1 MSENTIVLTKEG
13 KAKLETEYRHL
24 VDVENPAVR
33 EELALARSN
42 GDLSENADYD
52 AAKNHQA
59 QIEARIAEI
68 EHILD
73 IATVVD
79 PVSQSDKKINFGYTV
94 TYAILE
100 SGETMT
106 VKLVGTTEA
115 DPLAEPPLVS
125 SESMLGKS
133 LLGRS
138 VGDKVLIEA
147 EEPYTI
153 KITDAGIE

>member
-13 KAKLETEYRHL
+13 KAKLEAEYRHL

-52 AAKNHQA
+52 AARNHQA
-59 QIEARIAEI
+59 QVEARIAEI

-94 TYAILE
+94 TYAILD